1 MRWAT
6 TAKPAAATSEASS
19 TKTVATEN
27 IASVSSARWFG
38 PVSDPAN
45 VDSPRSPSDS
55 TNDPIDRSPAATRTV
70 T

>member
-1 MRWAT
+1 MT

-27 IASVSSARWFG
+27 IASVSSACWFG
-38 PVSDPAN
+38 RVSDPAN
-45 VDSPRSPSDS
+45 VDSPRSPSDC
-55 TNDPIDRSPAATRTV
+55 TNDSIDRSSASTSTV